1 MVNYK
6 NNVSCKKNVFCSI
19 SLSNINGASKSCL
32 KITDNSPL
40 GKFLKC
46 IDKKEAEKN
55 VSKRKHV
62 QFADLILR

>member
-1 MVNYK
+1 MHF
-6 NNVSCKKNVFCSI
+6 NNNANGKENVFYSI

-32 KITDNSPL
+32 KISDNSPL

-55 VSKRKHV
+55 ATKKKRV
-62 QFADLILR
+62 QFADLIIR